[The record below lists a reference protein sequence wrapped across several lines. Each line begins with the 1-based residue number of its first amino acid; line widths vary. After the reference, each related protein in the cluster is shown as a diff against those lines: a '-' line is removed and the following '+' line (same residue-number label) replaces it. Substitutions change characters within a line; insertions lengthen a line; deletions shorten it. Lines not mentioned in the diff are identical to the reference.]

1 MKQLRKVVLY
11 YFREST
17 GYRNFAL
24 GAIIFYALG
33 FSLTELARP
42 YVFKTIIDDLTKLSI
57 TPLHA
62 VGWFLL
68 VNISFNIFLRTA
80 DYNMVKFQSNM
91 IQVLFGSSVGNLL
104 KHSSNFFANSYAGKL
119 VARVRRYSNSFETLF
134 DELVYRVLVI
144 TLYVV
149 GITVISFSLHFYL
162 GLIVC
167 CFISSMLT
175 ISFYFFKRKLV
186 LDEKAAESE
195 SGITASLSDIIGNVQ
210 TILHFGKRDQ
220 EFQKFQGVVSVHASN
235 LFRTWIFGNNA
246 RILKATLA
254 TSFEAVMIY
263 SLAKFYIAGEI
274 SIGTVSLFISYMVSI
289 ANVMWSLDGS
299 LKNIS
304 KATAD
309 AIEMIDIFETPIEI
323 NDIVR
328 EQETSA
334 GKIMEKPSIIIENV
348 SFTYP
353 NGKVLFDNL
362 SITIPPGQKVGVCGT
377 TGAGKTTLVNLIL
390 RKMDTTGGRILLDDK
405 SVKEDFLQDALKEF
419 IAYVPQTIEL
429 FNRTIMENIRFAK
442 HDATDEEIIQAA
454 KRARIHD
461 YIIGTPNGYDTM
473 VGERGTKLS
482 GGQAQ
487 RIGIARAILK
497 NAPILILDEA
507 TSALD
512 VITETEIL
520 EILEKEF
527 VGKTVIVIAHR
538 LSTIRNLDRILVLDN
553 GHVAQDGT
561 HQELLTQK
569 GPYADLISAG
579 EHGTNHIMDDE
590 ETIKYSN

>member
-1 MKQLRKVVLY
+1 MKQLRKVVGY

-80 DYNMVKFQSNM
+80 DYNMVKFQSSM
-91 IQVLFGSSVGNLL
+91 IQVLFGSSVSTML

-134 DELVYRVLVI
+134 DELVYRVLVVA
-144 TLYVV
+144 LYVV
-149 GITVISFSLHFYL
+149 GITIISFSLHFYL
-162 GLIVC
+162 GLIVF
-167 CFISSMLT
+167 CFISTMLI
-175 ISFYFFKRKLV
+175 ISFYFFKKKLV
-186 LDEKAAESE
+186 LDEKAAASE

-210 TILHFGKRDQ
+210 TILYFGKREQ
-220 EFQKFQGVVSVHASN
+220 EFQKFQGVVSIHSSN
-235 LFRTWIFGNNA
+235 LFKTWIFGNNA

-254 TSFEAVMIY
+254 TSFEAVMVY

-323 NDIVR
+323 NDIVS
-328 EQETSA
+328 ESEIST
-334 GKIMEKPSIIIENV
+334 GKVVERPSIIIENI
-348 SFTYP
+348 SYTYP
-353 NGKVLFDNL
+353 NGKALFDNL
-362 SITIPPGQKVGVCGT
+362 SVTIPSGQKVGVCGT
-377 TGAGKTTLVNLIL
+377 TGAGKTSLVNLIL
-390 RKMDTTGGRILLDDK
+390 RKMDTTGGRILLDEK
-405 SVKEDFLQDALKEF
+405 SVKEDFPQDALKEF

-442 HDATDEEIIQAA
+442 QDATEEEIIQAA
-454 KRARIHD
+454 KRAKIHD
-461 YIIGTPNGYDTM
+461 FIMSKDDGYQTM
-473 VGERGTKLS
+473 VGEKGTKLS

-579 EHGTNHIMDDE
+579 EHGTNHIADE

>member
-1 MKQLRKVVLY
+1 MKQLRKVVGY

-80 DYNMVKFQSNM
+80 DYNMVKFQSSM
-91 IQVLFGSSVGNLL
+91 IQVLFGSSVSTML

-134 DELVYRVLVI
+134 DELVYRVLVVA
-144 TLYVV
+144 LYVV
-149 GITVISFSLHFYL
+149 GITIISFSLHFYL
-162 GLIVC
+162 GLIVF
-167 CFISSMLT
+167 CFISTMLI
-175 ISFYFFKRKLV
+175 ISFYFFKKKLV
-186 LDEKAAESE
+186 LDEKAAASE

-210 TILHFGKRDQ
+210 TILYFGKREQ
-220 EFQKFQGVVSVHASN
+220 EFQKFQGVVSIHSSN
-235 LFRTWIFGNNA
+235 LFKTWIFGNNA

-254 TSFEAVMIY
+254 TSFEAVMVY

-323 NDIVR
+323 NDIVS
-328 EQETSA
+328 ESEIST
-334 GKIMEKPSIIIENV
+334 GKVVERPSIIIENI
-348 SFTYP
+348 SYTYP
-353 NGKVLFDNL
+353 NGKALFDNL
-362 SITIPPGQKVGVCGT
+362 SVTIPSGQKVGVCGT
-377 TGAGKTTLVNLIL
+377 TGAGKTSLVNLIL
-390 RKMDTTGGRILLDDK
+390 RKMDTTGGRILLDEK
-405 SVKEDFLQDALKEF
+405 SVKEDFPQDALKEF
-419 IAYVPQTIEL
+419 IAYVPQSIEL

-442 HDATDEEIIQAA
+442 QDATEEEIIQAA
-454 KRARIHD
+454 KRAKIHD
-461 YIIGTPNGYDTM
+461 FIMSKEEGYHTM
-473 VGERGTKLS
+473 VGEKGTKLS

-579 EHGTNHIMDDE
+579 EHGTNHIADE

>member
-1 MKQLRKVVLY
+1 MKQLRKVVGY

-80 DYNMVKFQSNM
+80 DYNMVKFQSSM
-91 IQVLFGSSVGNLL
+91 IQVLFGSSVSTML

-134 DELVYRVLVI
+134 DELVYRVLVVA
-144 TLYVV
+144 LYVV
-149 GITVISFSLHFYL
+149 GITIISFSLHFYL
-162 GLIVC
+162 GLIVF
-167 CFISSMLT
+167 CFISTMLI
-175 ISFYFFKRKLV
+175 ISFYFFKKKLV
-186 LDEKAAESE
+186 LDEKAAASE

-210 TILHFGKRDQ
+210 TILYFGKREQ
-220 EFQKFQGVVSVHASN
+220 EFQKFQGVVSIHSSN
-235 LFRTWIFGNNA
+235 LFKTWIFGNNA

-254 TSFEAVMIY
+254 TSFEAVMVY
-263 SLAKFYIAGEI
+263 SLAKFYIVGEI

-323 NDIVR
+323 NDIVS
-328 EQETSA
+328 ESEIST
-334 GKIMEKPSIIIENV
+334 GKVVERPSIIIENI
-348 SFTYP
+348 SYTYP
-353 NGKVLFDNL
+353 NGKALFDNL
-362 SITIPPGQKVGVCGT
+362 SVTIPSGQKVGVCGT
-377 TGAGKTTLVNLIL
+377 TGAGKTSLVNLIL
-390 RKMDTTGGRILLDDK
+390 RKMDTTGGRILLDEK
-405 SVKEDFLQDALKEF
+405 SVKEDFPQDALKEF
-419 IAYVPQTIEL
+419 IAYVPQSIEL

-442 HDATDEEIIQAA
+442 QDATEEEIIQAA
-454 KRARIHD
+454 KRAKIHD
-461 YIIGTPNGYDTM
+461 FIMSKEEGYHTM
-473 VGERGTKLS
+473 VGEKGTKLS

-579 EHGTNHIMDDE
+579 EHGTNHIADE

>member
-1 MKQLRKVVLY
+1 MKQLRKVVGY

-42 YVFKTIIDDLTKLSI
+42 YVFKTIIDDLTNLSI

-80 DYNMVKFQSNM
+80 DYNMVKFQSSM
-91 IQVLFGSSVGNLL
+91 VQVLFGSSVGNIL

-134 DELVYRVLVI
+134 DELVYRVLVVS
-144 TLYVV
+144 LYVV
-149 GITVISFSLHFYL
+149 GITAISFSLHFYL
-162 GLIVC
+162 GLIVF
-167 CFISSMLT
+167 CFILAMLT

-323 NDIVR
+323 NDI
-328 EQETSA
+328 A
-334 GKIMEKPSIIIENV
+334 GKEESSVGKITGKPSIIIENV

-353 NGKVLFDNL
+353 NGKALFDNL

-561 HQELLTQK
+561 HQQLLVQK

-579 EHGTNHIMDDE
+579 EHGANHIVDE

>member
-1 MKQLRKVVLY
+1 MKQLRKVVGY

-80 DYNMVKFQSNM
+80 DYNMVKFQSSM
-91 IQVLFGSSVGNLL
+91 IQVLFGSSVSTML

-134 DELVYRVLVI
+134 DELVYRVLVVA
-144 TLYVV
+144 LYVV
-149 GITVISFSLHFYL
+149 GITIISFSLHFYL
-162 GLIVC
+162 GLIVF
-167 CFISSMLT
+167 CFISTMLI
-175 ISFYFFKRKLV
+175 ISFYFFKKKLV
-186 LDEKAAESE
+186 LDEKAAASE

-210 TILHFGKRDQ
+210 TILYFGKREQ
-220 EFQKFQGVVSVHASN
+220 EFQKFQGVVSIHSSN
-235 LFRTWIFGNNA
+235 LFKTWIFGNNA

-254 TSFEAVMIY
+254 TSFEAVMVY

-323 NDIVR
+323 NDIVS
-328 EQETSA
+328 ESEIST
-334 GKIMEKPSIIIENV
+334 GKVVERPSIIIENI
-348 SFTYP
+348 SYTYP
-353 NGKVLFDNL
+353 NGKALFDNL
-362 SITIPPGQKVGVCGT
+362 SVTIPSGQKVGVCGT
-377 TGAGKTTLVNLIL
+377 TGAGKTSLVNLIL
-390 RKMDTTGGRILLDDK
+390 RKMDTTGGRILLDEK
-405 SVKEDFLQDALKEF
+405 SVKEDFPQDALKEF

-442 HDATDEEIIQAA
+442 QDATEEEIIQAA
-454 KRARIHD
+454 KRAKIHD
-461 YIIGTPNGYDTM
+461 FIMSKDDGYQTM

-579 EHGTNHIMDDE
+579 EHGTNHIADE